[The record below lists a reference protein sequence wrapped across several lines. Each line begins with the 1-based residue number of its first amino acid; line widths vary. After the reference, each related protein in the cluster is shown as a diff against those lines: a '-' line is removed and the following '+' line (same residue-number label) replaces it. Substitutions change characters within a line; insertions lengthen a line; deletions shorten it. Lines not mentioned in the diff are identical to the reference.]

1 MGDKM
6 AFANLLKVILFA
18 GLIVPL
24 AACNGA
30 EKMADPPQSE
40 IRNHVL
46 TKEERHDE
54 RFLLESYDINFN
66 FNSASIPKS
75 GLATLDQVRDDILKQ
90 HPREILITGY
100 ADSAGDK
107 IYNLALSKKRAEE
120 VIKALEQ
127 RGVKPSSMK
136 VGFMGEDDSTVP
148 TQDGVQFL
156 ENRRVSIDLRR

>member
-1 MGDKM
+1 MTSM
-6 AFANLLKVILFA
+6 NLLKIILFI
-18 GLIVPL
+18 GLIIPL
-24 AACNGA
+24 TACNSA
-30 EKMADPPQSE
+30 EKTAPALESE
-40 IRNHVL
+40 IRNHIL

-54 RFLLESYDINFN
+54 RFLMESYDVNFD

-75 GLATLDQVRDDILKQ
+75 GLATLDQVRDDILSH

-107 IYNLALSKKRAEE
+107 TYNLTLSKKRAEE
-120 VIKALEQ
+120 VTKALEQ

-136 VGFMGEDDSTVP
+136 VGFMGEDDLTVP
-148 TQDGVQFL
+148 TQNGVQFL